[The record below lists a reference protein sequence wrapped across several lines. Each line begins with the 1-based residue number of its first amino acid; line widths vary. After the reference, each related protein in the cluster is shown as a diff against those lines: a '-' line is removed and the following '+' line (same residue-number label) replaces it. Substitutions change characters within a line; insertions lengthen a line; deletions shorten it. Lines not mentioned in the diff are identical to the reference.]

1 MGRMEIM
8 NQNIIDG
15 IQEMVFVMRVSADA
29 NQFFYLLINKKA
41 REQLGMSNELIGC
54 ELREVLAKDKVATVV
69 KQYQETAISKKPS
82 TYEDTY
88 YNINSYRVSE
98 TTLTPIIEEGKV
110 TMIVAVTRDITA
122 IKKAEQQT
130 FISNKRL
137 QLSRKRYKSL
147 FDENT
152 DAIAYMN
159 GKGRL
164 IKMNK
169 ACRQLISLVSQS
181 ERNYNV
187 FDLIRP
193 EDREDVLTTLQQT
206 LSGKPTVINTSLCNG
221 DHYQISL
228 QVKFIPMIM
237 EQEVQGVYAIFKDM
251 TTERFA
257 KKALLASEERFRL
270 IAEHSSDLIQLLNQ
284 QGELVYVSPS
294 HHKVLGYDLDN
305 LTRITLFD
313 LVIPEFRQP
322 LIECLH
328 VALEHRCLQKYEAK
342 FQDIKHNVRWF
353 ELQLEPV
360 FTEDGSFKHTIVVAR
375 DIEERKSYEEELRR
389 LAYHD
394 PLTGLANRRL
404 FNARLEQVITM
415 YERKKNP
422 FGVIMLDLDNFKGIN
437 DQNGHE
443 AGDLVIVELGKRL
456 KHSVREMDTVA
467 RLGGDE
473 FIILLPELQHKSHLL
488 NVVNRI
494 EQAIQMPWSIKN
506 KQTTVSVSIGVVMPE
521 TPTRRLQDIVIK
533 ADQALYEAK
542 RTGKNKAIFYSV

>member
-1 MGRMEIM
+1 MEIM

>member
-1 MGRMEIM
+1 MEIM

-41 REQLGMSNELIGC
+41 REQLGMSNKLIGC
-54 ELREVLAKDKVATVV
+54 ELREVLAKDKASTIV

-98 TTLTPIIEEGKV
+98 TTLTPIIEEEKV